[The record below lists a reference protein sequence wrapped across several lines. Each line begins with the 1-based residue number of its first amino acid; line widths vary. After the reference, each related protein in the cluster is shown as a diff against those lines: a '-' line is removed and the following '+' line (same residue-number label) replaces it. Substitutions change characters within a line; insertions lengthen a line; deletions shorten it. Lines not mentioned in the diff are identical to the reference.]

1 MIPLSM
7 MSSGERGRVVQIRGG
22 RGMVNRLADMG
33 IREGSEIA
41 VVTRQ
46 DRGPVMVVHDNTK
59 VGIGF
64 GMAHRIMVEPTGVQ
78 QEKEA

>member
-1 MIPLSM
+1 MPLSM
-7 MSSGERGRVVQIRGG
+7 MNSGERGRVVRIRGG
-22 RGMVNRLADMG
+22 RGMVNRLADIG

-64 GMAHRIMVEPTGVQ
+64 GMAHRIMVEPNGAQ
-78 QEKEA
+78 NEKEA

>member
-7 MSSGERGRVVQIRGG
+7 MSSGEQGRVVQIRGG
-22 RGMVNRLADMG
+22 RGMRNRLADVG

-41 VVTRQ
+41 VVTGQR
-46 DRGPVMVVHDNTK
+46 RGPIMVLHDNTK

-64 GMAHRIMVEPTGVQ
+64 GMAHRIMIEPTKRQ
-78 QEKEA
+78 

>member
-1 MIPLSM
+1 MPLSM
-7 MSSGERGRVVQIRGG
+7 MNSGERGRVVQIRGG

-33 IREGSEIA
+33 IREGSEIV
-41 VVTRQ
+41 VVTGQR
-46 DRGPVMVVHDNTK
+46 RGPIMVLHDNTK

-64 GMAHRIMVEPTGVQ
+64 GMARRIMVEPTGVQ